1 MDPRPIGVFD
11 SGVGG
16 LTVVRALMDYLPSE
30 SVLYYGD
37 TARGPYGPR
46 SRDEVL
52 AITREI
58 ADVLV
63 AEGVKMIVVAC
74 NSASSAGVDHI
85 REAHPDVPLVE
96 VWGPTARAAVNVTR
110 NRKIGVIGTQLTI
123 DSRMYEWA
131 IRATR
136 ENVQLFSEACPLFV
150 EFVERG
156 EVTGAR
162 ILSLAE
168 GYLAPLR
175 ERDVD
180 TLILGCTHYP
190 LLRAVVQHV
199 MGREVVLIESDKEVA
214 IDVFAELTRRDAFRP
229 REGAPSHRFV
239 CSGDPEGF
247 RDLGSRFLGPEIGAV
262 EGRSPFE
269 QRRGA

>member
-16 LTVVRALMDYLPSE
+16 LTVVRTMIDLLPSE

-37 TARGPYGPR
+37 TARGPYGPL
-46 SRDEVL
+46 SRDEVR
-52 AITREI
+52 AFSREI
-58 ADVLV
+58 ADFLI

-85 REAHPDVPLVE
+85 REAFSEMPLIE
-96 VWGPTARAAVNVTR
+96 VWGPTARAAVEATR
-110 NRKIGVIGTQLTI
+110 NRTIGVIGTELTI
-123 DSRMYEWA
+123 ASRMYEWA
-131 IRATR
+131 IRSTR
-136 ENVQLFSEACPLFV
+136 ENVQIYSEACPLFV
-150 EFVERG
+150 EYIERG
-156 EVTGAR
+156 ENTGPR
-162 ILSLAE
+162 IMALAE
-168 GYLAPLR
+168 EYLAPLKER
-175 ERDVD
+175 EVD

-199 MGREVVLIESDKEVA
+199 MGRDVVLIESDKEVA

-229 REGAPSHRFV
+229 RTQAPEYRFI

-247 RDLGSRFLGPEIGAV
+247 RALGSRFLGPEIARV
-262 EGRSPFE
+262 EERAIE